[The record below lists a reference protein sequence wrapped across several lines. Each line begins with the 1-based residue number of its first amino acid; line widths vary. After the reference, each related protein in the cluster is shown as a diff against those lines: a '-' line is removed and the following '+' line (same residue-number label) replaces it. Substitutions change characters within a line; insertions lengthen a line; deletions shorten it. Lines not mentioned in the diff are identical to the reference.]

1 MASGEHDFSALVLR
15 GAIGPMLIAHGANK
29 VFGPGGLDGTTRWF
43 DSLGLKPPWLH
54 ARLAAATEL
63 GAGALVTA
71 GALHPWSEAAV
82 IGLMTAAAATDH
94 RGKGFFIFKG
104 GWEYTAVVGA
114 AAAALAGL
122 GHGRLSFDHLIG
134 PEPDRRQVRD
144 PGRGRRGRSR
154 RRPDRRHLS
163 ARDEPAAD
171 RLPRSHLPGA
181 VPSRPSRLSR
191 KRRQPPTRRRPTH
204 RRPPPHRPPPPQRK
218 RRRPPTRRP
227 LTRHRKRRAPR
238 TRRPPAQRSRR
249 RRRRPPP
256 SRPPPQPPPR
266 PRRGRGRRRR
276 RSRPP
281 PQTAPTTPRGRKR
294 VSPASPTSGP
304 PANSTPETRFAV
316 GVCDVLFPLSSFRRR
331 VSGRPTRAHM
341 DTG

>member
-134 PEPDRRQVRD
+134 RDRTAAKFGILAVAVGAGAAAGLIGATYRPET
-144 PGRGRRGRSR
+144 S
-154 RRPDRRHLS
+154 
-163 ARDEPAAD
+163 
-171 RLPRSHLPGA
+171 
-181 VPSRPSRLSR
+181 
-191 KRRQPPTRRRPTH
+191 
-204 RRPPPHRPPPPQRK
+204 
-218 RRRPPTRRP
+218 
-227 LTRHRKRRAPR
+227 
-238 TRRPPAQRSRR
+238 
-249 RRRRPPP
+249 
-256 SRPPPQPPPR
+256 
-266 PRRGRGRRRR
+266 
-276 RSRPP
+276 P
-281 PQTAPTTPRGRKR
+281 PQTASPEATSPEPSEPSEPQETTATDTPAADTPAAAATPTAAATAEATPATD
-294 VSPASPTSGP
+294 PP
-304 PANSTPETRFAV
+304 PADATPETTGTADTPAAGTSEPPKATTTTAKPAAAAATPAAEKRKRAPAAAKPPAPAD
-316 GVCDVLFPLSSFRRR
+316 GADDA
-331 VSGRPTRAHM
+331 TRSEEGQPSLT
-341 DTG
+341 D